1 MQLFPIINKGGDDK
15 CRCECKELVE
25 KGICDKGFI
34 WNSNNCELECDQSRD
49 VREYLDY
56 ENCKCSKKLIDKL
69 VEECSENINEKEL
82 HSSEMI
88 YNLTLNDYKKV
99 CSSCTIYI
107 ALFVIFLIVS
117 TSISCVFIHFHR
129 YFKKSST
136 NITNINP
143 GTKTVI
149 S

>member
-1 MQLFPIINKGGDDK
+1 MTKTKQSQIIKFLILLGLLKNSG
-15 CRCECKELVE
+15 LVE
-25 KGICDKGFI
+25 K
-34 WNSNNCELECDQSRD
+34 
-49 VREYLDY
+49 LDY
-56 ENCKCSKKLIDKL
+56 NAKITDSCILIITNANSCRKRLFDKL
-69 VEECSENINEKEL
+69 VEECTENINEKEL

-107 ALFVIFLIVS
+107 ALFVIFLIIS
-117 TSISCVFIHFHR
+117 TSISCVFIHFHW

>member
-1 MQLFPIINKGGDDK
+1 M
-15 CRCECKELVE
+15 R
-25 KGICDKGFI
+25 
-34 WNSNNCELECDQSRD
+34 
-49 VREYLDY
+49 
-56 ENCKCSKKLIDKL
+56 KK
-69 VEECSENINEKEL
+69 L

-107 ALFVIFLIVS
+107 ALFVIFLIIS
-117 TSISCVFIHFHR
+117 TSISCVFIHFHW